1 MSSSSNGGCNR
12 GSERVRRTC
21 RARRAGAAL
30 PRAFEGASLVF
41 AEEQCHNECKV
52 AGTNLCKTCLSHVG
66 QRNLWHGYRN
76 GPIPGPNQGVHSRI
90 VGSPFAIAREA
101 TERARIAAKVA
112 EASEKA
118 AKAAAKEAKA
128 AEKAAKAAAK
138 ARSNAGGGGGG
149 GPALWLPPATSSE
162 TRRARAAA
170 ASPGL
175 VLRNVTRRKGG
186 LTQVHPSVRG
196 GLTHRLHGMTRKKYE
211 GWKH

>member
-1 MSSSSNGGCNR
+1 
-12 GSERVRRTC
+12 
-21 RARRAGAAL
+21 
-30 PRAFEGASLVF
+30 
-41 AEEQCHNECKV
+41 
-52 AGTNLCKTCLSHVG
+52 
-66 QRNLWHGYRN
+66 
-76 GPIPGPNQGVHSRI
+76 

-112 EASEKA
+112 AASEKA
-118 AKAAAKEAKA
+118 AKAAAKEAKV

-138 ARSNAGGGGGG
+138 GRSNAGGGSS
-149 GPALWLPPATSSE
+149 ALWLPPATSSE

-175 VLRNVTRRKGG
+175 VLRNVTRRRGG
-186 LTQVHPSVRG
+186 LTEVHPSVRG